1 MKKFAVGIDIGGSHI
16 SCALIDMG
24 DGSVQK
30 ESLAEV
36 PVDNKASAEAILNSW
51 VTALKKSISKIKSN
65 QLCGIGFAMPGPFD
79 YEKGIALFERV
90 DKYEGLYGV
99 NVTNQIS
106 NVMGFSAGFPIRY
119 MNDATAFAVGEAW
132 IGKAAGHK
140 KSIAITLGTGFGS
153 AFIESGLPVLERE
166 DVPKL
171 GCVWHLPYKDGIAD
185 DYFSTRWYI
194 KSYATKTGNSL
205 SGVRE
210 IAELASKGDNNA
222 ISLFNEFGNNLGKFL
237 GTWIKSFGAEVIV
250 IGGNMTGAYNLFGP
264 SLQSAFEKQKINVK
278 VQLSELKEDAAIIGS
293 ARLLDGSFW
302 EKIKPLLSKM

>member
-1 MKKFAVGIDIGGSHI
+1 
-16 SCALIDMG
+16 
-24 DGSVQK
+24 
-30 ESLAEV
+30 
-36 PVDNKASAEAILNSW
+36 
-51 VTALKKSISKIKSN
+51 
-65 QLCGIGFAMPGPFD
+65 
-79 YEKGIALFERV
+79 
-90 DKYEGLYGV
+90 
-99 NVTNQIS
+99 
-106 NVMGFSAGFPIRY
+106 MGFSAGFPIRY

-210 IAELASKGDNNA
+210 IAELASKRDNNA

-237 GTWIKSFGAEVIV
+237 GTWINSFGAEVIV